1 VGPPGHFAVALAA
14 KPAVSRV
21 PLWLLLLATEVL
33 DLLAFA
39 FFAIGIERP
48 APNPMLAWSHGLFMS
63 VIWSI
68 VSAGVIFLVLRN
80 TRASMVFGLLV
91 FSHWVLDFVSHS
103 RDLPIFFNGSPS
115 VGLGLESS
123 LPVGILTEFSMFAA
137 GLTIY
142 LVGRR
147 KAATRVMSKRAD
159 Q

>member
-1 VGPPGHFAVALAA
+1 VALAA
-14 KPAVSRV
+14 KPLVPRV

-39 FFAIGIERP
+39 FFAIAIERP

-68 VSAGVIFLVLRN
+68 VSAGVIFLVSRS
-80 TRASMVFGLLV
+80 TRGSIVFGLLV
-91 FSHWVLDFVSHS
+91 FSHWLLDFVSHS
-103 RDLPIFFNGSPS
+103 RDLPLLFNGSPL

-142 LVGRR
+142 LVWRR
-147 KAATRVMSKRAD
+147 KASTRVASKSAG